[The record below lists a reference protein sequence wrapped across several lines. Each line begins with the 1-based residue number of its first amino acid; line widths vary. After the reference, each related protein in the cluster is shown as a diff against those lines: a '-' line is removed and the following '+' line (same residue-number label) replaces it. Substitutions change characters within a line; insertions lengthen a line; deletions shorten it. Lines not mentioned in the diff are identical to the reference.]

1 MFTRA
6 ENTVIDHLE
15 FIAGGFDL
23 NALNFCRKLYGTLIV
38 IELMAS
44 VQCYN
49 AIRNFYYL
57 SIKW

>member
-15 FIAGGFDL
+15 FIAVGFDL

-38 IELMAS
+38 I
-44 VQCYN
+44 
-49 AIRNFYYL
+49 
-57 SIKW
+57 